1 MLGRKATAIGKEVGD
16 RIEVARN
23 PPIRDDDRAVVERR
37 HNPAPSSRRP
47 FRAFPGLKPTG

>member
-37 HNPAPSSRRP
+37 HSPAPASRRP

>member
-1 MLGRKATAIGKEVGD
+1 MLGRKATAIGEEVGD

-23 PPIRDDDRAVVERR
+23 LLIRDDDRAVVKLR
-37 HNPAPSSRRP
+37 HSSAHASRRP